1 MIQKVLHSAH
11 RATRWLDRTL
21 GPSYRVVLVVGL
33 TAEIGQHV
41 REISRAASDIGS
53 TLRSI
58 LVIVVAAA
66 LMLNTFASLYE
77 QLARREMRRRS

>member
-1 MIQKVLHSAH
+1 MIKEILHAAH
-11 RATRWLDRTL
+11 RAARWLDRTL

-33 TAEIGQHV
+33 ATEIGHHAWAISQAAG
-41 REISRAASDIGS
+41 EIGP
-53 TLRSI
+53 TLRSS
-58 LVIVVAAA
+58 LVIAVAAA

>member
-1 MIQKVLHSAH
+1 MIKEILHAAH
-11 RATRWLDRTL
+11 RANRWLDRTL

-33 TAEIGQHV
+33 AAEIGHHV
-41 REISRAASDIGS
+41 WEISRVAGDIGPI
-53 TLRSI
+53 LRSS

-66 LMLNTFASLYE
+66 LMLNTFATLYE